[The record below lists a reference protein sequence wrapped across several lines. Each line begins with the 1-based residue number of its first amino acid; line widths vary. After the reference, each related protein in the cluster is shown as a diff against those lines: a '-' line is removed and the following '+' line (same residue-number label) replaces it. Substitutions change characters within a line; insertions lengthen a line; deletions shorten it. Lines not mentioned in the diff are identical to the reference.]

1 MTYLVEDHSVEID
14 FCNHYRAAKRRL
26 FEINNSRGK
35 NKKQKISQIIK
46 LTANTLT
53 YATCALES
61 VKDWKYSGDD
71 IAGYL
76 ALKESLQRTIPHAQV
91 ILDISIR
98 RNLYQEQIVAAEKIV
113 SLFEPDTDII
123 NKGNR
128 ESVFGHKVTLTTGA
142 SGLITDITVHQG
154 NPADK
159 TLVKDVLKQHVGFY
173 GTAPVSMTFDGCYF
187 TYENK
192 EHLIENG
199 VKFAIFSKE
208 PKKTI
213 GESPQ
218 ERRKHY
224 CFRAGIEGTISLL
237 KRKFGLT
244 RIFDKG
250 TASFKKA
257 VKGAAIVCN
266 LFVLARKALAATA

>member
-1 MTYLVEDHSVEID
+1 MTYLVEDHFVEID

-26 FEINNSRGK
+26 FEINNSRGN

-46 LTANTLT
+46 LTADTLT
-53 YATCALES
+53 YASCALES
-61 VKDWKYSGDD
+61 LKDWKYSGDD

-76 ALKESLQRTIPHAQV
+76 ALKDSLQRTIPQAQA
-91 ILDISIR
+91 ILDIAVR
-98 RNLYQEQIVAAEKIV
+98 RNLYNEQVVAAEKIV
-113 SLFEPDTDII
+113 SLFEPETDII
-123 NKGNR
+123 SKGSR
-128 ESVFGHKVTLTTGA
+128 DTVFGHKVTLTTGA

-159 TLVKDVLKQHVGFY
+159 TLVTAVLKQHLSFY
-173 GTAPVSMTFDGCYF
+173 GTAPESMTFDGCYF

-192 EHLIENG
+192 EHLIEHG
-199 VKFAIFSKE
+199 VKLAIFSKE
-208 PKKTI
+208 PKKSI

-237 KRKFGLT
+237 KRKFGMT
-244 RIFDKG
+244 RIFDRG

-266 LFVLARKALAATA
+266 LFILARKALVATA